1 MIWPASSELDSY
13 YGNPRGPDGKLS
25 LKWEAQ
31 NIVRIEFP
39 WDAVLAWDTHTRA
52 RAIRVHR
59 LCSASLDRVLRA
71 IWAASG
77 RSQTKIVGWG
87 MHLYGGGF
95 EFRPM
100 RGSSRLSVHAY
111 GAAVDFDPVR
121 NALGDRTPN
130 FAGIPEVR
138 KAFADEGWRWGGDW
152 DRDGLSSDEARPDG
166 MHWEA
171 VR

>member
-1 MIWPASSELDSY
+1 MMWPEASDISSY
-13 YGNPRGPDGKLS
+13 YGSPKAADGRLS
-25 LKWEAQ
+25 AKWEAQ
-31 NIVRIEFP
+31 NIVRIELP
-39 WDAVLAWDTHTRA
+39 WDAVLAWDPHTRA

-77 RSQTKIVGWG
+77 RNQTKIVAWG
-87 MHLYGGGF
+87 MNLYGGGF

-100 RGSSRLSVHAY
+100 RGSSRLSAHAY

-130 FAGIPEVR
+130 FANIPEVR

-171 VR
+171 TS